1 MKFRTAEY
9 LKTRKAQRKM
19 QHPTDLKTFLKAEL
33 DICQN
38 KVVKQHIQKTL
49 ESLEN
54 GFTTEQPAP
63 DA

>member
-49 ESLEN
+49 EELDK
-54 GFTTEQPAP
+54 GFTAQPTPEA
-63 DA
+63 